1 LSNSYDV
8 VRYPSWPVSNTHP
21 ARIGA
26 VNALF
31 GLPFVPFARCRVLEI
46 GCGNGVNLMSM
57 AVGAP
62 DAEFVGID
70 LAEKPIAYG
79 RALAEAAGLTNVHL
93 KAEDVTRTGAAIG
106 LFDYIICHGVYAWV
120 PPPVRQAIMALIG
133 AALGENGVAFVSYN
147 ADPGC
152 RIRQILRDLMLDQVS
167 GTEEPA
173 ERVKAAHEALQAFI
187 DVWSDADPFQSAL
200 KTEALDMLKR
210 PAALL
215 YHDEL
220 GEFYAPQR
228 LNDMV
233 DAARVAG
240 LDYLCDMRGRD
251 LGAMCS
257 NPESFDT
264 QHWVRVERARDFAE
278 MRRFRQSILRR
289 AGDPIDRRFKPESL
303 KHLWAAAALT
313 PMNADA
319 QDAGVFAFSTPKGAE
334 YETRDPR
341 LTEFLTRLGQA
352 FPAPLPCAE
361 IIDDGTVCEAI
372 LALYVKD
379 IVELTTAPLPF
390 AVAAGEYPLASPLA
404 RAQIAQGE
412 DVLSAL
418 HHRAIRLG
426 DDGARGFV
434 ALLDG
439 ARSHADIVRDMAR
452 ETRLTEQEI
461 AGRLPEALRE
471 IGRNR
476 LLLA

>member
-1 LSNSYDV
+1 MSNSYDI
-8 VRYPSWPVSNTHP
+8 VRYPSWPVYNTHP
-21 ARIGA
+21 ARLGV

-31 GLPFVPFARCRVLEI
+31 GLPFVPFAGRRVLEI

-57 AVGAP
+57 AIGAP
-62 DAEFVGID
+62 GAEFVGID

-93 KAEDVTRTGAAIG
+93 NAEDVRSAGAGMG

-120 PPPVRQAIMALIG
+120 PPPVRDAIMALIG
-133 AALGENGVAFVSYN
+133 ATLGENGVAFLSYN

-152 RIRQILRDLMLDQVS
+152 RIRQILRDLMLDHVS
-167 GTEEPA
+167 GADEPE
-173 ERVKAAHEALQAFI
+173 ERVKAAHETLQAFI
-187 DVWSDADPFQSAL
+187 EVWSDADPFQSAL
-200 KTEALDMLKR
+200 KTEALDILKR

-228 LNDMV
+228 LTDIV
-233 DAARVAG
+233 DAAGAAG
-240 LDYLCDMRGRD
+240 LDYLCDLRGRD
-251 LGAMCS
+251 LGAMLS

-264 QHWVRVERARDFAE
+264 NHWVRVERARDFTE
-278 MRRFRQSILRR
+278 MRRFRQSTLRR
-289 AGDPIDRRFKPESL
+289 AGDPIDRRFKPDNL
-303 KHLWAAAALT
+303 RRLWAAAALT
-313 PMNADA
+313 PMEPATGEP
-319 QDAGVFAFSTPKGAE
+319 GVFAFSTPKGAE

-341 LTEFLTRLGQA
+341 LTDFLTRLGQA

-361 IIDDGTVCEAI
+361 IVEDADVCEAV

-390 AVAAGEYPLASPLA
+390 AVTAGEYPRASPLA
-404 RAQIAQGE
+404 RAQIAYGE

-426 DDGARGFV
+426 DDSARGFV
-434 ALLDG
+434 RLLDG
-439 ARSHADIVRDMAR
+439 KHSHADIVREMAR
-452 ETRLTEQEI
+452 ETGLTEEEI
-461 AGRLPEALRE
+461 AGRLPEALSE